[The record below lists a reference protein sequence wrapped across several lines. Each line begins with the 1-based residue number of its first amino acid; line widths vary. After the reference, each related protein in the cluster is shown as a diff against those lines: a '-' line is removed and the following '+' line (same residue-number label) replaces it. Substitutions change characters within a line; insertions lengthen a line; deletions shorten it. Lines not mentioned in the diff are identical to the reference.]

1 MSNGLRY
8 KDKVTI
14 VTGGSRGIGLGI
26 VEVFGK
32 QLYILLLFVPFNV
45 LVQLIA
51 LFSFVR
57 RFILHFFLFF
67 CSHFLYP
74 RLLCFVNSIFL
85 FSNICKITVFIL

>member
-1 MSNGLRY
+1 MSDGLRY

-32 QLYILLLFVPFNV
+32 QLYILLFFVPFNV

-57 RFILHFFLFF
+57 RFILPFFLYFSFLLSLSTTSLF
-67 CSHFLYP
+67 CSFNLSFFP
-74 RLLCFVNSIFL
+74 IFAKL
-85 FSNICKITVFIL
+85 QYL